1 MKIGIFKA
9 DQLQSCTDH
18 IQVYPETDEDG
29 RSKQFHPP
37 KYSESTEKP
46 ACSTL
51 SCCVVTQSLSVEWQ
65 SLSATSHP
73 SLGIFEFLGELVF
86 PRLVNCWNLRCVPE
100 KRVF

>member
-9 DQLQSCTDH
+9 DQLQSCTGH
-18 IQVYPETDEDG
+18 IWDYPGADEDG
-29 RSKQFHPP
+29 RNKQFHPH

-65 SLSATSHP
+65 SLSATLP
-73 SLGIFEFLGELVF
+73 SILGDF
-86 PRLVNCWNLRCVPE
+86 
-100 KRVF
+100 